1 MGTKTRTGLTRATFL
16 DRYIQ
21 RFGERLEK
29 FQPFL
34 SRRKPSITLE
44 EFDEQM
50 EDLIGQVFGQAS
62 DQFEAYLYAKIG
74 EGGLLPEEAQESG
87 THDVER
93 ESLQQR
99 KRVLESCVAELQF
112 RKRLLVT
119 RRPGLDGQALR
130 RVTVEDYMC
139 SDVRSIHSGA
149 TIKEAGRALQKW
161 KVGSL
166 IVDDGSRYI
175 GIVTDSDLS
184 RKAVARGLDPNTT
197 TVLTCMSKPVVTI
210 ELTESLSDALAL
222 MKDAGVRHLPVT
234 ADRTII
240 GVLSVSDILRA
251 IQDLSA
257 MRVD

>member
-1 MGTKTRTGLTRATFL
+1 MGTKARTGLTRATFL

-119 RRPGLDGQALR
+119 RRPGLDGQALQR
-130 RVTVEDYMC
+130 LKVEDYMA

-184 RKAVARGLDPNTT
+184 RKAVARGLDPNST

-222 MKDAGVRHLPVT
+222 MKEAGVRHLPVT

-257 MRVD
+257 ARMS